1 MTTIAPDKLEWL
13 KTVRFGKGL
22 GTPEHPCV
30 EAALCLALGLPFS
43 DSCPDCVDPMLHRA
57 GIRVNDSWA
66 WESDAERT
74 EVLMPLLLA
83 QPGTRTDDAQ
93 VKAIRLAMVVDFA
106 TKRAVPA
113 WLRLSKMEKEA
124 LRCEALPSWSV
135 EAKGEIRA
143 AMREVRAAAYAA
155 AYDAADAA
163 AGAAA
168 DAAAADAYDAADAAA
183 DAAAKRPLA
192 KELLREFVG
201 VLIAACRVQSSPS
214 ADRTP

>member
-155 AYDAADAA
+155 YAAYAA
-163 AGAAA
+163 AAYAYAAAAAAA
-168 DAAAADAYDAADAAA
+168 DAAAADAAYAYAAA
-183 DAAAKRPLA
+183 AAAAARSLA
-192 KELLREFVG
+192 L
-201 VLIAACRVQSSPS
+201 AQC
-214 ADRTP
+214 ADIVRKMIPMPTMVTK

>member
-13 KTVRFGKGL
+13 KTVQFGKGL

-155 AYDAADAA
+155 YAAY
-163 AGAAA
+163 
-168 DAAAADAYDAADAAA
+168 AAAAYAYAAAAAAYAYAAA